1 MSVRIGDHGRTTETA
16 KLLQAQASTADKVRK
31 PAAEKS
37 SRELCSDIPV
47 VKLELSKEGKE
58 SVKKQVRCRQNR
70 YDPGTFYAD
79 PESQIAEVR
88 RAFKEEQEQRAEN
101 EAFLEGMEEDAMT
114 ALRDAVMQYVRGSL
128 SDISKMF
135 GKLDC

>member
-47 VKLELSKEGKE
+47 VKLELSKEGKAPQSMGCGACPLAASCSKINE
-58 SVKKQVRCRQNR
+58 KCKTQ
-70 YDPGTFYAD
+70 GKG
-79 PESQIAEVR
+79 EAE
-88 RAFKEEQEQRAEN
+88 
-101 EAFLEGMEEDAMT
+101 
-114 ALRDAVMQYVRGSL
+114 
-128 SDISKMF
+128 
-135 GKLDC
+135 